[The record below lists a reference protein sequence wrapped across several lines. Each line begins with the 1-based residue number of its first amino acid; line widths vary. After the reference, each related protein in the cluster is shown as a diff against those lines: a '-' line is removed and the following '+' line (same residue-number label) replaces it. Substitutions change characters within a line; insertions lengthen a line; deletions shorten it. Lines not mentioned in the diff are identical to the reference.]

1 MQPIVI
7 AALGLFVAGSVLAL
21 GRAARLS
28 RRSSVVMATVSRY
41 GYQAS
46 AGVGLPA
53 AGRGQTAGALEQRA
67 AAVAR
72 RLSPADYEARLT
84 RRLLEAGLYT
94 TRPSAFLTIRVAA
107 ALGMLALGLMRA
119 TNETNVA
126 LVPVEL
132 VVAPLLGWML
142 PDTLLSGRITRR
154 RRQIERDAADMIDL
168 LAITVQAGLG
178 LDQAM
183 KATCERLRGP
193 LADEMRL
200 TLGEIRIG
208 QSRHEALRRLGER
221 ADTPAMRSFTRSM
234 AQSEAMGVPISETL
248 KALASEARTR
258 KKATAEEAAQ
268 KAPIKMVFPLAV
280 CIFPAILIAA
290 AGPGLLATMR
300 ALGSS

>member
-1 MQPIVI
+1 VQLVVI
-7 AALGLFVAGSVLAL
+7 TALGALIAGSVLA
-21 GRAARLS
+21 AARAMRLG
-28 RRSSVVMATVSRY
+28 RRSSLVLANVGRY
-41 GYQAS
+41 GYHGAQS
-46 AGVGLPA
+46 AAAAAPA
-53 AGRGQTAGALEQRA
+53 QLAGSVELRA

-72 RLSPADYEARLT
+72 RLSPADYDVRLS
-84 RRLLEAGLYT
+84 RRLLEAGLYR

-107 ALGMLALGLMRA
+107 ALGMLALGIVRA
-119 TNETNVA
+119 GRESNIA
-126 LVPVEL
+126 LAVLEVTIP
-132 VVAPLLGWML
+132 PFLGFML
-142 PDTLLSGRITRR
+142 PDTFLSMRITGRR
-154 RRQIERDAADMIDL
+154 KRIERDAADMIDL

-183 KATCERLRGP
+183 KVTSERLCGP

-200 TLGEIRIG
+200 MLGEIRVG
-208 QSRHEALRRLGER
+208 QSRQEALRRLGER
-221 ADTPAMRSFTRSM
+221 ADTPAIRSFTRAM
-234 AQSEAMGVPISETL
+234 AQSDAMGVPISQTL
-248 KALASEARTR
+248 KALAVDARTR